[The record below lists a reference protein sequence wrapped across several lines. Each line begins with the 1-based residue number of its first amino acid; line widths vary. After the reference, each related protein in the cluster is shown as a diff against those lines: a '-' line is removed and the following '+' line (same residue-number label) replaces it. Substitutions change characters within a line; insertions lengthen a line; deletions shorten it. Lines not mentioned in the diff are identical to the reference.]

1 MAPAASRIIAR
12 AHLPRVDDAESSRDV
27 HRAHDLAHSSGRA
40 RHHRAG
46 LPRAFDAPR
55 PVALASWRMGGGGA
69 PADANDAPPPR
80 RARRR
85 DDHDDDDDDDDESA
99 FSRAPQRRG
108 SRGRAPAAATAPA
121 RTDAPN
127 LADAAALPAT
137 FPDDDYAAAPSRTVW
152 QERHDEKKR
161 NRAAPTLA
169 ESLVGEALYGLNPAR
184 AALAAGRR
192 DVHARGSKMLVGGGT
207 TFDAPPSDPVL
218 DVRRRRRR
226 REPRTRTRTRVET
239 RSEHARG
246 RRHDGNPPA

>member
-1 MAPAASRIIAR
+1 MFTARTTSRTP
-12 AHLPRVDDAESSRDV
+12 LV
-27 HRAHDLAHSSGRA
+27 A

-137 FPDDDYAAAPSRTVW
+137 FPTTTTPPPLANRLAGTSR
-152 QERHDEKKR
+152 
-161 NRAAPTLA
+161 
-169 ESLVGEALYGLNPAR
+169 
-184 AALAAGRR
+184 
-192 DVHARGSKMLVGGGT
+192 
-207 TFDAPPSDPVL
+207 
-218 DVRRRRRR
+218 
-226 REPRTRTRTRVET
+226 
-239 RSEHARG
+239 
-246 RRHDGNPPA
+246 